1 MNAVLAG
8 SDRASV
14 DTRRFHLRMAVVFVL
29 IAFGGFTP
37 SYWAPV
43 FSGTFHMP
51 PIAHIHGIL
60 LFSWALFYLAQTA
73 WVAAGRTPV
82 HRAWGM
88 AGISLFSVM
97 LCSIVVLKITM
108 IRLDDARGLGDAAR
122 RFSAVGLCAL
132 PLMIVLFALAIANVR
147 RPEIHKRL
155 MYVLMAGLTVPA
167 MARVFL
173 AFFAPPGAA
182 SAGPP
187 PAFVSI
193 PPTVVAVLL
202 IVVAMVHDWRTRGRP
217 HPVYV
222 YGAAAVMLS
231 NLLSVYIAGTA
242 AWMSTA
248 RFLESLGG

>member
-1 MNAVLAG
+1 VNAVLADG
-8 SDRASV
+8 V
-14 DTRRFHLRMAVVFVL
+14 GVQFDTRRFHLRMAVVFVL

-43 FSGTFHMP
+43 FSGTFHAP

-82 HRAWGM
+82 HRAWGL
-88 AGISLFSVM
+88 AGIALFSVM
-97 LCSIVVLKITM
+97 VCSILVLKITM
-108 IRLDDARGLGDAAR
+108 MRLDDARGLGDAAR
-122 RFSAVGLCAL
+122 RFSAVALVAL
-132 PLMIVLFALAIANVR
+132 PLLIALFVLAIANVR

-155 MYVLMAGLTVPA
+155 MYVMMAGLTVPA
-167 MARVFL
+167 MARVFIAL
-173 AFFAPPGAA
+173 LAPPGAA

-187 PAFVSI
+187 PPFVSI
-193 PPTVVAVLL
+193 PPTIVAVLL
-202 IVVAMVHDWRTRGRP
+202 VVVAMGYDWRTRGRP

-222 YGAAAVMLS
+222 YGAVAMVLS
-231 NLLSVYIAGTA
+231 NLLSVYVAGTD